1 MVIFYLSI
9 GQTPLKRLS
18 TKDTK
23 TPCGR
28 GEHTN
33 APGLTTG
40 IPKGVAAGCGPKK
53 PFQPPPPWPV
63 ARDRG
68 PQVRMPCRRDD
79 RAFVPLWVCAS
90 CPLWRSLLR
99 QFG

>member
-63 ARDRG
+63 ASDRG
-68 PQVRMPCRRDD
+68 PQARMPSRRDD
-79 RAFVPLWVCAS
+79 CAFV
-90 CPLWRSLLR
+90 SL
-99 QFG
+99 